1 MTIGV
6 VTQNIGSPFYDYTT
20 HGIISGFQ
28 GTPFVPLVVDGQ
40 WNAEIEALAI
50 RTLLERQVDGLILV
64 GGQLSG
70 VMLAELALKK
80 PCVVVSQRLLG
91 WEDRCVTIDNVDAAF
106 QATKFLIEHG
116 HTAIAHFTGLLE
128 HDDAK
133 DRLEG
138 YRSALQ
144 HFQIPYRLELVYE
157 GNFACQS
164 GEDGVETLLS
174 KSAEFTAIFAANDQ
188 MAMGA
193 RLALYRRR
201 IRVPEDVSIIGFDDQ
216 PASAYMSPPLTTVAQ
231 PATQMGR
238 TAAGMLLQ
246 QIAGESFENPI
257 LPIEI
262 IVRES
267 VAQRR

>member
-1 MTIGV
+1 MSSTTRQNATIRDIAEIAGVSKSTVSRVLNNSNSVNDRKRSAVLRAIEQLEYKPNVFARSLAGGQSMTIGV

-133 DRLEG
+133 DRLRPEG
-138 YRSALQ
+138 ASQKVIERDDGRGGDQ
-144 HFQIPYRLELVYE
+144 HPPV
-157 GNFACQS
+157 
-164 GEDGVETLLS
+164 
-174 KSAEFTAIFAANDQ
+174 AIERQ
-188 MAMGA
+188 E
-193 RLALYRRR
+193 R
-201 IRVPEDVSIIGFDDQ
+201 
-216 PASAYMSPPLTTVAQ
+216 
-231 PATQMGR
+231 
-238 TAAGMLLQ
+238 
-246 QIAGESFENPI
+246 
-257 LPIEI
+257 
-262 IVRES
+262 
-267 VAQRR
+267 